1 MCDRSLQ
8 VTLLRQASPQLKSAR
23 QRARDRASPQSRSAM
38 LHRRNDSA
46 QTGRC
51 PVHLRVGKRGLDRQR
66 CLLLGHRA
74 CQVTRLCELVA
85 EVVARIS
92 IRWPRWECATVMR
105 DGLGRP
111 AILSEHNAKVV
122 VGDVRHAVELQNPTP
137 QHLGVLN
144 DSEQREKRLSRMRPR
159 LLLPRANGVAPSTR
173 RKRCRAQPRSS
184 RRTSATVKESSTAAH
199 RAVPGRTARPTSTD
213 RTRRRTPKLP
223 VCRATP
229 AEAAAAARR
238 PTTRQLRRMR
248 SRMEP
253 TRRTRVSQCRSTSPP
268 TRRLADSP
276 HRIHQED
283 EEESRERD
291 GSRLRQECA
300 DIRHDGQR
308 VPAPESRAVV
318 LCAKQQQ
325 HGRQREEQRQD
336 VASLGNPRDGFECVN
351 ERGGAIEGPAS
362 SIAAR
367 DVVELVRR

>member
-1 MCDRSLQ
+1 MPVIGADHNTANLIRFVTGKNGSSQTVRPPINTISACDRAHRPTHFARRRDQDPTRPPVESRLIVCDRSLQ

-223 VCRATP
+223 VCRSTP
-229 AEAAAAARR
+229 AEAPAAARR
-238 PTTRQLRRMR
+238 PTTR
-248 SRMEP
+248 
-253 TRRTRVSQCRSTSPP
+253 
-268 TRRLADSP
+268 
-276 HRIHQED
+276 
-283 EEESRERD
+283 
-291 GSRLRQECA
+291 
-300 DIRHDGQR
+300 
-308 VPAPESRAVV
+308 
-318 LCAKQQQ
+318 
-325 HGRQREEQRQD
+325 
-336 VASLGNPRDGFECVN
+336 
-351 ERGGAIEGPAS
+351 
-362 SIAAR
+362 
-367 DVVELVRR
+367 